1 MCKTIRETGFSRH
14 HGGSIKGPPDTLRTS
29 LQHGTDSLK
38 GLHTYEKLQF
48 DFKNVYRTSR
58 SEKTEIFLL
67 GIIGDKMR
75 AALETLG
82 TIIAAMYRGLMGSP
96 NYTRK

>member
-1 MCKTIRETGFSRH
+1 MHMKNYNLILER
-14 HGGSIKGPPDTLRTS
+14 
-29 LQHGTDSLK
+29 LQT
-38 GLHTYEKLQF
+38 F
-48 DFKNVYRTSR
+48 R

-67 GIIGDKMR
+67 GIIGDEMR

-82 TIIAAMYRGLMGSP
+82 TIIAVMYRGLMGSP